1 MSAVFILVVIFTSI
15 IAIVWIVEREQTKRE
30 RNKIEET
37 LRSEEM
43 MRGYEAGTYSI
54 RDNEEEDL
62 PENLKRVR
70 DRLEEGI
77 VDLKKRINNM
87 MPISK
92 ERRNI

>member
-1 MSAVFILVVIFTSI
+1 MSAVSILVVIFTSI

-43 MRGYEAGTYSI
+43 MRGYEAGTYNLS
-54 RDNEEEDL
+54 EEKEDDL

-70 DRLEEGI
+70 DRLEDGFL
-77 VDLKKRINNM
+77 DLKDRIKT
-87 MPISK
+87 ISGK
-92 ERRNI
+92 

>member
-1 MSAVFILVVIFTSI
+1 MSAVSILVVIFTSI

-43 MRGYEAGTYSI
+43 MRGYEAGTYNLS
-54 RDNEEEDL
+54 DEKEEDL

-70 DRLEEGI
+70 DRLED
-77 VDLKKRINNM
+77 VFLDLKDRIKT
-87 MPISK
+87 ISGK
-92 ERRNI
+92 

>member
-1 MSAVFILVVIFTSI
+1 MSAVSILVVIFTSI

-43 MRGYEAGTYSI
+43 MRGYEAGTYNL
-54 RDNEEEDL
+54 RDEKEEDL

-70 DRLEEGI
+70 DRLEDGFL
-77 VDLKKRINNM
+77 DLKDRIKT
-87 MPISK
+87 ISGK
-92 ERRNI
+92 

>member
-1 MSAVFILVVIFTSI
+1 MSAVSILVVIFTSI

-43 MRGYEAGTYSI
+43 MRGYEAGTYNLSK
-54 RDNEEEDL
+54 EKEEDL

-70 DRLEEGI
+70 DRLEDGFL
-77 VDLKKRINNM
+77 DLKDRIKT
-87 MPISK
+87 ISGK
-92 ERRNI
+92 

>member
-1 MSAVFILVVIFTSI
+1 MSAVSILVVIFTSI

-43 MRGYEAGTYSI
+43 MRGYEAGTYNLS
-54 RDNEEEDL
+54 EEKEEDL

-70 DRLEEGI
+70 DRLEDGFL
-77 VDLKKRINNM
+77 DLKDRIKT
-87 MPISK
+87 ISGK
-92 ERRNI
+92 YEGK

>member
-1 MSAVFILVVIFTSI
+1 MSAVSILVVIFTSI

-43 MRGYEAGTYSI
+43 MRGYEVGTYNLS
-54 RDNEEEDL
+54 EEKEEDL

-70 DRLEEGI
+70 DRLEDGFL
-77 VDLKKRINNM
+77 DLKDRIKNK
-87 MPISK
+87 SGK
-92 ERRNI
+92 

>member
-43 MRGYEAGTYSI
+43 MRGYEAGTYNLG
-54 RDNEEEDL
+54 DEKEEDL

-70 DRLEEGI
+70 DRLEDGFL
-77 VDLKKRINNM
+77 DLKNRIKT
-87 MPISK
+87 ISEK
-92 ERRNI
+92 

>member
-1 MSAVFILVVIFTSI
+1 MSVVSILVVIFTSI

-43 MRGYEAGTYSI
+43 MRGYEAGTYNLG
-54 RDNEEEDL
+54 DEKEEDL

-70 DRLEEGI
+70 ARLEDGFL
-77 VDLKKRINNM
+77 DLKDRIKNK
-87 MPISK
+87 SGK
-92 ERRNI
+92 

>member
-1 MSAVFILVVIFTSI
+1 MSVVSILVVIFTSI

-43 MRGYEAGTYSI
+43 MRGYEAGTYNIS
-54 RDNEEEDL
+54 DEKEEDL

-70 DRLEEGI
+70 DRLEDGFL
-77 VDLKKRINNM
+77 DLKDRIKNK
-87 MPISK
+87 SGK
-92 ERRNI
+92 

>member
-43 MRGYEAGTYSI
+43 MRGYEAGTYNL
-54 RDNEEEDL
+54 RDEKEEDL

-70 DRLEEGI
+70 DRLEDGFL
-77 VDLKKRINNM
+77 DLKDRIKNK
-87 MPISK
+87 SGK
-92 ERRNI
+92 

>member
-1 MSAVFILVVIFTSI
+1 MSAVSILVVIFTSI

-43 MRGYEAGTYSI
+43 MRGYEAGTYNLG
-54 RDNEEEDL
+54 DEKEEDL

-70 DRLEEGI
+70 DRFEEGI
-77 VDLKKRINNM
+77 VDLKKRINKMDAN
-87 MPISK
+87 
-92 ERRNI
+92 N

>member
-1 MSAVFILVVIFTSI
+1 MRAVSILVVIFTSI

-43 MRGYEAGTYSI
+43 MRGYEAGTYNLG
-54 RDNEEEDL
+54 DEKEEDL

-70 DRLEEGI
+70 DRLEDGFL
-77 VDLKKRINNM
+77 DLKDRIKT
-87 MPISK
+87 ISGK
-92 ERRNI
+92 

>member
-1 MSAVFILVVIFTSI
+1 MSAISILVVIFTSI

-43 MRGYEAGTYSI
+43 MRGYEAGTYNLS
-54 RDNEEEDL
+54 DEKEEDL

-70 DRLEEGI
+70 DRLEDGFL
-77 VDLKKRINNM
+77 DLKDRIKT
-87 MPISK
+87 ISGK
-92 ERRNI
+92 

>member
-1 MSAVFILVVIFTSI
+1 MSAVSILVVIFTSI

-43 MRGYEAGTYSI
+43 MRGYEAGTYNLS
-54 RDNEEEDL
+54 DEKEEDL

-70 DRLEEGI
+70 DRLEYGFL
-77 VDLKKRINNM
+77 DLKDRIKT
-87 MPISK
+87 ISGK
-92 ERRNI
+92 

>member
-1 MSAVFILVVIFTSI
+1 MSVVSILVVIFTSI

-43 MRGYEAGTYSI
+43 MRGYEVGTYNLS
-54 RDNEEEDL
+54 EEKEEDL

-70 DRLEEGI
+70 DRLDDGFL
-77 VDLKKRINNM
+77 DLKDRIKT
-87 MPISK
+87 IRGK
-92 ERRNI
+92 

>member
-1 MSAVFILVVIFTSI
+1 MSAVSILVVIFTSI

-43 MRGYEAGTYSI
+43 MRGYEAGTYNL
-54 RDNEEEDL
+54 RDEKEEDL

-70 DRLEEGI
+70 DRLEDGFL
-77 VDLKKRINNM
+77 DLKDRIKTT
-87 MPISK
+87 SGK
-92 ERRNI
+92 

>member
-1 MSAVFILVVIFTSI
+1 MSAVSILVVIFTSI

-43 MRGYEAGTYSI
+43 MRGYEAGTYNIS
-54 RDNEEEDL
+54 DEKEEDL

-70 DRLEEGI
+70 DRLEDGFL
-77 VDLKKRINNM
+77 DLKDRIKNK
-87 MPISK
+87 SGK
-92 ERRNI
+92 

>member
-1 MSAVFILVVIFTSI
+1 MSVVSILVVIFTSI

-43 MRGYEAGTYSI
+43 MRGYEAGTYNL
-54 RDNEEEDL
+54 RDEKEEDL

-70 DRLEEGI
+70 DRLEDGFL
-77 VDLKKRINNM
+77 DLKDRIKT
-87 MPISK
+87 ISGK
-92 ERRNI
+92 

>member
-1 MSAVFILVVIFTSI
+1 MSVVSILVVIFTSI

-43 MRGYEAGTYSI
+43 MRGYEAGTYNLS
-54 RDNEEEDL
+54 DEKEEDL

-70 DRLEEGI
+70 DRLEDSFL
-77 VDLKKRINNM
+77 DLKDRIKT
-87 MPISK
+87 ISGK
-92 ERRNI
+92 